1 MTFSHKTMS
10 QIEIQTLKLV
20 QKLQVSSTCLRNQQ
34 NRSQKET
41 NKTTTNQLLSLTS
54 MIPTSL
60 ATCNTKVK
68 RKCNNVLYLII
79 KSTNKNIKALMKAM
93 DKTNILQL
101 EIEER
106 H

>member
-1 MTFSHKTMS
+1 MS
-10 QIEIQTLKLV
+10 QIEIQTFKLV

-54 MIPTSL
+54 MILTSPT
-60 ATCNTKVK
+60 TCNTKVK
-68 RKCNNVLYLII
+68 RKCNNVFYLII
-79 KSTNKNIKALMKAM
+79 KSTNKNTKTLMGAM
-93 DKTNILQL
+93 DNTNILQL
-101 EIEER
+101 EIDER